1 MCNLFVFFCAR
12 KVLFVFIV
20 QIKNFLYICTFFI
33 LVYYALAIVFI
44 AGNNLVTAWDTELG
58 RLWSTVIEMDLM
70 FLFVLSVVFI
80 VLGIILMAFELFRKE
95 K

>member
-1 MCNLFVFFCAR
+1 MKRAL
-12 KVLFVFIV
+12 IGG
-20 QIKNFLYICTFFI
+20 FLSLIGSI
-33 LVYYALAIVFI
+33 WSLAIVFI

>member
-1 MCNLFVFFCAR
+1 MKRALIGG
-12 KVLFVFIV
+12 FIAL
-20 QIKNFLYICTFFI
+20 IGSIWS
-33 LVYYALAIVFI
+33 LAIVFI
-44 AGNNLVTAWDTELG
+44 AGNNLVTSWDTELG

-80 VLGIILMAFELFRKE
+80 VLGVILMVVELFRKE